1 MSWCVSL
8 FVRES
13 KQQDCEYP
21 KELRRNKV
29 LYDCQQQTTYWLVGL
44 WDRFEAIANFFK
56 KWELHFVDIRSLKD
70 LAKRCKKVLD
80 NHSLAKQLLPTKQG
94 YDDYYFEQL
103 EETRKLMNRLVYYFK
118 KHPNNECVV
127 EIG

>member
-1 MSWCVSL
+1 MSWEIDMYVMETEHDCV
-8 FVRES
+8 
-13 KQQDCEYP
+13 YP

-29 LYDCQQQTTYWLVGL
+29 LYNSKAKTTFWLVGV

-56 KWELHFVDIRSLKD
+56 KWELHDIGIGTLKE
-70 LAKRCKKVLD
+70 LAKRCKKIRD
-80 NHSLAKQLLPTKQG
+80 NHSLAQRLLPTKQG

-103 EETRKLMNRLVYYFK
+103 EATRKLMNRLVYYFK
-118 KHPNNECVV
+118 KHPYHACYV